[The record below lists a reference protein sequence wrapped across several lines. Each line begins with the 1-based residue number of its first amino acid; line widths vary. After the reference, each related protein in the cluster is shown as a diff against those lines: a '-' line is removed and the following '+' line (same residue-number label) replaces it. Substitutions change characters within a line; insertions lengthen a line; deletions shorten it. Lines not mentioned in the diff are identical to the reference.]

1 MFSLFALIYFVRY
14 NVQNKGYLMQRIKI
28 NQDIRSMSEFRTG
41 IASFMKQVHDTKR
54 PLIITQHGKGAA
66 VLLDVNEYELMQEK
80 IELLQDIQLSMS
92 QINNG
97 DGISHL
103 SAKEMVLKKL
113 AK

>member
-1 MFSLFALIYFVRY
+1 
-14 NVQNKGYLMQRIKI
+14 MQRIKI
-28 NQDIRSMSEFRTG
+28 DKDIRSMSEFRTG

-80 IELLQDIQLSMS
+80 IELLQDVQLSMS

-97 DGISHL
+97 DGISH
-103 SAKEMVLKKL
+103 SNAKGMILKKL